1 MGCCCSKTEE
11 WRDSDSNSDSDSD
24 SISGIDSDIS
34 SLSDILHYSGWSTK
48 TVEHRQ
54 HTTAGT
60 QHAWLDAELK
70 GDSRC
75 KEEPEV
81 LRNPTRGV
89 GPTLD
94 SDPCVA
100 LPRLS
105 TGGEENTPVVSKPS
119 KPVQS
124 TLVGPLSVA
133 FMVTQASG
141 DHQRP
146 KVDPKPQRDEK
157 GGEELHVLTTAPPQA
172 FKTTTCSIGC
182 MCDIDADDLEQ
193 EQSQCATAGA
203 TDESINRAA
212 NQTLVHPEHLL
223 LDQTLVHYKHLLLDQ
238 TLVHPEHL
246 LLDQTLVHPKHLLLD
261 QTLVHSKHLLLDQT
275 LVYSTHLLMDQTLH
289 QTSPSI
295 STSHHRHCALT
306 ISEKMHSLLRPLGWN
321 TERFSINPLTVPS
334 GHYRRETAKDVFLSY
349 SN

>member
-11 WRDSDSNSDSDSD
+11 WRDSDSDSDSDSE

-54 HTTAGT
+54 HTTTAGT

-70 GDSRC
+70 GDSRY

-105 TGGEENTPVVSKPS
+105 TGGEVNTPVGSKPS

-172 FKTTTCSIGC
+172 FKTTTLSVGC
-182 MCDIDADDLEQ
+182 MCDIDADELEQ
-193 EQSQCATAGA
+193 EQSQGATAGA

-212 NQTLVHPEHLL
+212 NQVINTSSWTRPWFIPTPPPGPDPGSSQTPPPGPDPGSSQTHLL
-223 LDQTLVHYKHLLLDQ
+223 LDQTLVHPKHLLLDQ

-246 LLDQTLVHPKHLLLD
+246 LLDQTLVHSNTSSWTRLWFIPHTSSWTRPWFIPNTSSWTRLWFIPH
-261 QTLVHSKHLLLDQT
+261 TSSWT
-275 LVYSTHLLMDQTLH
+275 RRSTKRLPA
-289 QTSPSI
+289 SP
-295 STSHHRHCALT
+295 
-306 ISEKMHSLLRPLGWN
+306 RP
-321 TERFSINPLTVPS
+321 TTV
-334 GHYRRETAKDVFLSY
+334 TV
-349 SN
+349 NC

>member
-1 MGCCCSKTEE
+1 M
-11 WRDSDSNSDSDSD
+11 
-24 SISGIDSDIS
+24 
-34 SLSDILHYSGWSTK
+34 
-48 TVEHRQ
+48 VEHRQ

-60 QHAWLDAELK
+60 QHAWLDADLK
-70 GDSRC
+70 GDSRY

-100 LPRLS
+100 LPRLR
-105 TGGEENTPVVSKPS
+105 TGGEENTPVGSKPS

-124 TLVGPLSVA
+124 TLVEPLSVA
-133 FMVTQASG
+133 FMVTEASG

-146 KVDPKPQRDEK
+146 K
-157 GGEELHVLTTAPPQA
+157 A
-172 FKTTTCSIGC
+172 FKTTTRSFGC
-182 MCDIDADDLEQ
+182 MCNIDADDLEQ

-212 NQTLVHPEHLL
+212 NQVINTSSWTRPWFIPHTPL
-223 LDQTLVHYKHLLLDQ
+223 LDQTLVHS
-238 TLVHPEHL
+238 
-246 LLDQTLVHPKHLLLD
+246 KHLLLD

-275 LVYSTHLLMDQTLH
+275 LDYSTHLLLDQTLVHSKHLLLDQTLH

-295 STSHHRHCALT
+295 STSYHSHCALLVT
-306 ISEKMHSLLRPLGWN
+306 MRGRLLLLWLTADHLWPIYDVQSSL
-321 TERFSINPLTVPS
+321 FVVI
-334 GHYRRETAKDVFLSY
+334 
-349 SN
+349 

>member
-11 WRDSDSNSDSDSD
+11 WRDSDSE

-105 TGGEENTPVVSKPS
+105 TGRRGKHSSCVKAVQTGPVNSCWAAVRC
-119 KPVQS
+119 
-124 TLVGPLSVA
+124 LH
-133 FMVTQASG
+133 G
-141 DHQRP
+141 D
-146 KVDPKPQRDEK
+146 
-157 GGEELHVLTTAPPQA
+157 
-172 FKTTTCSIGC
+172 
-182 MCDIDADDLEQ
+182 
-193 EQSQCATAGA
+193 
-203 TDESINRAA
+203 
-212 NQTLVHPEHLL
+212 
-223 LDQTLVHYKHLLLDQ
+223 
-238 TLVHPEHL
+238 
-246 LLDQTLVHPKHLLLD
+246 
-261 QTLVHSKHLLLDQT
+261 
-275 LVYSTHLLMDQTLH
+275 
-289 QTSPSI
+289 
-295 STSHHRHCALT
+295 
-306 ISEKMHSLLRPLGWN
+306 
-321 TERFSINPLTVPS
+321 
-334 GHYRRETAKDVFLSY
+334 
-349 SN
+349 

>member
-11 WRDSDSNSDSDSD
+11 WRDSDSDSDSE

-105 TGGEENTPVVSKPS
+105 TGGEENTPVGSKPS

-124 TLVGPLSVA
+124 TLVEPLSVA
-133 FMVTQASG
+133 LMVTEASG

-172 FKTTTCSIGC
+172 FKTTTRSVGC

-193 EQSQCATAGA
+193 ELSQCATAGA

-212 NQTLVHPEHLL
+212 NQVIN
-223 LDQTLVHYKHLLLDQ
+223 
-238 TLVHPEHL
+238 
-246 LLDQTLVHPKHLLLD
+246 
-261 QTLVHSKHLLLDQT
+261 
-275 LVYSTHLLMDQTLH
+275 
-289 QTSPSI
+289 TSSWTRPWFIPNTSSWTRPWFIPNTSSWTRPWFIPNTSSWTRPWFIPNTPSW
-295 STSHHRHCALT
+295 T
-306 ISEKMHSLLRPLGWN
+306 RPC
-321 TERFSINPLTVPS
+321 
-334 GHYRRETAKDVFLSY
+334 
-349 SN
+349 

>member
-11 WRDSDSNSDSDSD
+11 WRDSDSDSDSDSE

-34 SLSDILHYSGWSTK
+34 SLSDILHYSGRSTK

-100 LPRLS
+100 LPRLR
-105 TGGEENTPVVSKPS
+105 TGGEENTPVVSKLS

-133 FMVTQASG
+133 LLVTQASG

-146 KVDPKPQRDEK
+146 K
-157 GGEELHVLTTAPPQA
+157 A
-172 FKTTTCSIGC
+172 FKTTTRSVGC
-182 MCDIDADDLEQ
+182 MCDIDADELEQ
-193 EQSQCATAGA
+193 EQSQGATAGA
-203 TDESINRAA
+203 RDESINRAT
-212 NQTLVHPEHLL
+212 NQVINTSSWTRPWFIINISSWTRPWFIPNTSSWTRPWFIPNTSSWTTPWFIPNTSSWTRPWFIPTPPPGP
-223 LDQTLVHYKHLLLDQ
+223 DPGSSRTPPPGPDPGY
-238 TLVHPEHL
+238 
-246 LLDQTLVHPKHLLLD
+246 
-261 QTLVHSKHLLLDQT
+261 SKHLLLDQT

-295 STSHHRHCALT
+295 STSHHRHCA
-306 ISEKMHSLLRPLGWN
+306 
-321 TERFSINPLTVPS
+321 
-334 GHYRRETAKDVFLSY
+334 
-349 SN
+349 

>member
-212 NQTLVHPEHLL
+212 NQVINTSSWTRPWFIINISSWTRPWFIPNTSSWTRPWFIINTSSWTRPWFIPNTSSWTRPWFIPNTSSWTRPWFIPNTSSWTRLWFIPHTSSWTRRSTKRLPASPRPTTVTVH
-223 LDQTLVHYKHLLLDQ
+223 
-238 TLVHPEHL
+238 
-246 LLDQTLVHPKHLLLD
+246 
-261 QTLVHSKHLLLDQT
+261 
-275 LVYSTHLLMDQTLH
+275 
-289 QTSPSI
+289 
-295 STSHHRHCALT
+295 C
-306 ISEKMHSLLRPLGWN
+306 
-321 TERFSINPLTVPS
+321 
-334 GHYRRETAKDVFLSY
+334 
-349 SN
+349 